1 MAGGCI
7 LVATGTFTREEL
19 WQNED
24 LDLARVNS
32 TRRVSLWSTC
42 NVVGTVDESPSL
54 QVNVEV
60 WLPSAKR
67 NSVTFDSR
75 TLIDCSKRNRYATGQ
90 GCLIKI
96 AILLVIFVDLL
107 GRNSKV
113 GASVLLLVSLG
124 KTLYSTPHVIQLWII
139 KSKLQCYKTAIHIH
153 LIMILT
159 VAYTSEIAIKRQ
171 H

>member
-1 MAGGCI
+1 M
-7 LVATGTFTREEL
+7 
-19 WQNED
+19 
-24 LDLARVNS
+24 
-32 TRRVSLWSTC
+32 WSTC

-75 TLIDCSKRNRYATGQ
+75 TLIDCSKRNRYVTGQ

-107 GRNSKV
+107 GTKFESWSECPAACFVRQD
-113 GASVLLLVSLG
+113 
-124 KTLYSTPHVIQLWII
+124 TLF
-139 KSKLQCYKTAIHIH
+139 
-153 LIMILT
+153 
-159 VAYTSEIAIKRQ
+159 YTSCYTTVNHKIETAVLQDSNTHSLNNDINSRLHIGNRNQASALSVCFERLVQ
-171 H
+171 HCMYTTV